1 MSETRSKNPVLL
13 YDGQCGMCTDGVQRV
28 LRHDHQGTLRFAPL
42 QGTFAATVKARH
54 PELDSVDSMVWVEP
68 AGDGSEQLFIRSS
81 AGLRIARY
89 LGGFWTVL
97 LVAHLVPRS
106 WRDALY
112 DFVARHRH
120 TIAGRSDHCLVPTPE
135 TRSRFLE

>member
-1 MSETRSKNPVLL
+1 MNPVLL

-89 LGGFWTVL
+89 LGG
-97 LVAHLVPRS
+97 
-106 WRDALY
+106 DALY

-135 TRSRFLE
+135 IRSRFLE